1 MGASVVVWVHKWLY
15 GCISG
20 CMGEICLGNK
30 LLSFEHAVPD
40 AVFRTC
46 HSAEDMLRFFF
57 GITVFESLSTFQ
69 LTALLLKSFHLLLHC
84 YTLVCV
90 THYMCDTSYITCH
103 TYNESHI
110 LICHTYNE
118 IYQSLQTSCLV
129 WVRLRTRDVSDMYM
143 CICTHTH
150 LRIPSHVPRMNQG
163 QLSDSECWIAVCI
176 CIYVHIYT
184 LQLSIQNAEL
194 QSIYVYIYKYIC
206 THIHTATQ
214 HSECWI
220 AVCICVYIHVYSLQ
234 LSILSHI
241 PRTYMYMCTY
251 THIPV
256 YVYIYTYTYRHVYV
270 YMYTYT
276 YPAYES
282 KSTVR
287 LVKSG
292 SRHDSLYAR
301 YTRLKSTSHLS
312 GFRVSLESWRVK
324 CVTTNLGHT
333 RDVTRYMCDIHV

>member
-1 MGASVVVWVHKWLY
+1 MWLILCVVYVYKVCKPAVW
-15 GCISG
+15 
-20 CMGEICLGNK
+20 
-30 LLSFEHAVPD
+30 
-40 AVFRTC
+40 
-46 HSAEDMLRFFF
+46 
-57 GITVFESLSTFQ
+57 FESDSGLVMYAMVMYVCTCTHTQTANQHSQSCPTYELRST
-69 LTALLLKSFHLLLHC
+69 
-84 YTLVCV
+84 
-90 THYMCDTSYITCH
+90 
-103 TYNESHI
+103 
-110 LICHTYNE
+110 
-118 IYQSLQTSCLV
+118 
-129 WVRLRTRDVSDMYM
+129 VRLRTLNCSL
-143 CICTHTH
+143 ICVY
-150 LRIPSHVPRMNQG
+150 I
-163 QLSDSECWIAVCI
+163 
-176 CIYVHIYT
+176 HIYR

-194 QSIYVYIYKYIC
+194 HSIYVYIYTYIY
-206 THIHTATQ
+206 THTHTATQ
-214 HSECWI
+214 HSKCWI
-220 AVCICVYIHVYSLQ
+220 AVCICVYIHVYRLQ
-234 LSILSHI
+234 LSTLSHI

-312 GFRVSLESWRVK
+312 GFRVSLESWLVI

-333 RDVTRYMCDIHV
+333 RDVTRYMCNIHV